1 MFFLKTSAQVENNA
15 YFWLRGSRASLY
27 YKQRNIFMTL
37 ELLSLVVSHKSKE
50 FDSLENTLFLS
61 INRAKNLFLPIGY
74 RIEKLILVCPRGM
87 MELNVLLATNISD
100 SYSVE
105 LVQNILIRCDSYSHC
120 VWLVRSQKACRK
132 WKSIPRR
139 KYHGINTLL
148 EYFALAHKNIDQ
160 YHYRLHKSK

>member
-1 MFFLKTSAQVENNA
+1 
-15 YFWLRGSRASLY
+15 
-27 YKQRNIFMTL
+27 MTL

-120 VWLVRSQKACRK
+120 IWLLRSQKACRK
-132 WKSIPRR
+132 
-139 KYHGINTLL
+139 
-148 EYFALAHKNIDQ
+148 
-160 YHYRLHKSK
+160 

>member
-27 YKQRNIFMTL
+27 YKQRNIIMTL

-120 VWLVRSQKACRK
+120 IWLVRSQKACCK
-132 WKSIPRR
+132 
-139 KYHGINTLL
+139 
-148 EYFALAHKNIDQ
+148 
-160 YHYRLHKSK
+160 